1 MGPSSTR
8 RTRTRSGRNSTTTT
22 TLQKKQQ
29 VKKKQPLMKKKKE
42 EIKYSSSIIESPC
55 LSPSKESTNSLKR
68 SNDEMEDNNNNN
80 ICSTPKA
87 ERFRIPEIKTCPPA
101 PKKRRIFDS
110 SSSSCH
116 SLRRN
121 PVTFFAPPDLDLFF
135 FIALGDIPV

>member
-8 RTRTRSGRNSTTTT
+8 RRSTRNSRKRT
-22 TLQKKQQ
+22 TLKRKQQ
-29 VKKKQPLMKKKKE
+29 EKKKQPLMKKKKE
-42 EIKYSSSIIESPC
+42 ERSSTISNSPC
-55 LSPSKESTNSLKR
+55 KSPCREANSLKR
-68 SNDEMEDNNNNN
+68 SNDEMENNNNT
-80 ICSTPKA
+80 CSTPKA

-101 PKKRRIFDS
+101 PKKRRIISSSS

-135 FIALGDIPV
+135 FLALGDIPV

>member
-8 RTRTRSGRNSTTTT
+8 RRSTRNSRTRT
-22 TLQKKQQ
+22 TLQGKKQE
-29 VKKKQPLMKKKKE
+29 KKKQPLMKKNKE
-42 EIKYSSSIIESPC
+42 EKSSTIVNSPC
-55 LSPSKESTNSLKR
+55 TSPCKEASSLKR
-68 SNDEMEDNNNNN
+68 SNDEIENNN

-101 PKKRRIFDS
+101 PKKRRISSSSSS

-135 FIALGDIPV
+135 FLALGDIPV